1 MVLLVLELLRVLVF
15 PPLRLFTRDPGTLQR
30 RARALIRIS
39 FATHIGIMHRLG
51 VMTYEIHGLE
61 RLQRRG
67 LLVLANH
74 PTLVDVVLLVSRL
87 PHADCVV
94 KSKLANNPFTRG
106 PVRATGYICNDNGA
120 GLVDDCIASVRAGYN
135 LLVFPEGTRTPG
147 GEVLGPLQRGAANIA
162 VRGGFDVT
170 PVVIR
175 CEPRTLG
182 KGEKWYRVPARRF
195 HLSVAVL
202 PDVRRFLQSAQQRIG
217 QNTSLVCEGRDM
229 GTKVFPRARHKFFLD
244 AAPEARARR
253 RFLQLKAQGRPADL
267 KLILSQIKARDEQ
280 DRGRPVDPLRPAPDA
295 VVVDTGALDISG
307 VVAAIK
313 ADLL

>member
-1 MVLLVLELLRVLVF
+1 MREWLDRGWRTFGTAVSFAAFGLGGLALRLLVF
-15 PPLRLFTRDPGTLQR
+15 PAMQLFSANRAVLEQ
-30 RARALIRIS
+30 RARAVIKYS
-39 FATHIGIMHRLG
+39 FAAHIALMHRIG
-51 VMTYEIHGLE
+51 VMTYEIRGIE
-61 RLQRRG
+61 RLQRNG

-87 PHADCVV
+87 PNPDCVV
-94 KSKLANNPFTRG
+94 KSRLANNPFTRG

-195 HLSVAVL
+195 HLSVDVL
-202 PDVRRFLQSAQQRIG
+202 PDLPVAPFLANG
-217 QNTSLVCEGRDM
+217 NPEPLA
-229 GTKVFPRARHKFFLD
+229 ARHLTTALGDIFRGELQ
-244 AAPEARARR
+244 RA
-253 RFLQLKAQGRPADL
+253 
-267 KLILSQIKARDEQ
+267 
-280 DRGRPVDPLRPAPDA
+280 
-295 VVVDTGALDISG
+295 GAG
-307 VVAAIK
+307 TRHA
-313 ADLL
+313 

>member
-1 MVLLVLELLRVLVF
+1 MGDVFDRCWRTFGTALSFAAFGLGGLLLRLLVF

-87 PHADCVV
+87 PHADCVL

-195 HLSVAVL
+195 HLSVDVL
-202 PDVRRFLQSAQQRIG
+202 PDLPVAPFLANGSPEPLA
-217 QNTSLVCEGRDM
+217 
-229 GTKVFPRARHKFFLD
+229 ARHLTTALGDIFRGELQ
-244 AAPEARARR
+244 RA
-253 RFLQLKAQGRPADL
+253 
-267 KLILSQIKARDEQ
+267 
-280 DRGRPVDPLRPAPDA
+280 
-295 VVVDTGALDISG
+295 GAG
-307 VVAAIK
+307 TRHA
-313 ADLL
+313 